1 MAAAAGGSG
10 EGEKDNSAVV
20 ASAVHVAPVTSVP
33 CTPALVPV
41 APADASQRG
50 RLSPGQV
57 RVEPPR
63 GAPWPCLILVW
74 EVLDAAFE
82 LLDAAV

>member
-1 MAAAAGGSG
+1 MAAAADGSG
-10 EGEKDNSAVV
+10 EGEKDNSAVL
-20 ASAVHVAPVTSVP
+20 ASAIHVAPVTSVP

-57 RVEPPR
+57 RVDHR
-63 GAPWPCLILVW
+63 
-74 EVLDAAFE
+74 AA
-82 LLDAAV
+82 LPGHA